1 VWKKESKTFTHTLCL
16 CGWVGGLHLL
26 VASKEEAAE
35 SVKTHGGDRG
45 RHRQRGLRERLA
57 RTKVE
62 HEQRRETPTRLQAHP
77 QRRIGTQ
84 AHTHAQRER
93 ERADAGTHM
102 QGVRVHQHKPTQAM
116 VCMRE
121 PRGVRG
127 WWVVWVH
134 TTTRLLLVG

>member
-62 HEQRRETPTRLQAHP
+62 HEQRRETPTRLRAHHRHTSTHTHAERERG
-77 QRRIGTQ
+77 QMQ
-84 AHTHAQRER
+84 AHTCKECVY
-93 ERADAGTHM
+93 TNIS
-102 QGVRVHQHKPTQAM
+102 P
-116 VCMRE
+116 
-121 PRGVRG
+121 PRQ
-127 WWVVWVH
+127 WCA
-134 TTTRLLLVG
+134 